1 MRYYE
6 NEMPNPDITECF
18 ASVGDQELMADI
30 FIPAKSKNKGAAVIF
45 VHGGGW
51 NGGSRQAFLW
61 HASRLALHGYVTC
74 TIDYRLTRTAS
85 FPAAVE
91 DCQSAVKWLR
101 NNASRFGIRSDR
113 IGAVGSSAGGHLAA
127 CLGVLDDDGSTASAK
142 VNCVVDIHGVHDFMS
157 IEQDCRGKRENWK
170 LFPGG
175 SISEERDFWIEASPA
190 LHVDES
196 SAPMLIVHD
205 PQDKTVP
212 YSQSLILANALIK
225 NNRPMQFLPTRGS
238 GHGFVY
244 NPHNMWT
251 QHVWPIAVAWLD
263 HHLLGTTLTGLSEEE
278 MVEFRPEDA

>member
-6 NEMPNPDITECF
+6 TERPDPDITECF

-30 FIPAKSKNKGAAVIF
+30 FVPVRSKNKGAAVIF

-61 HASRLALHGYVTC
+61 HAHRLSLHGYVTC

-85 FPAAVE
+85 FPAAVV

-101 NNASRFGIRSDR
+101 NNASRFDIRSDR
-113 IGAVGSSAGGHLAA
+113 IGAVGSSAGGHLVA
-127 CLGVLDDDGSTASAK
+127 CLGVLDDGDTTSAK
-142 VNCVVDIHGVHDFMS
+142 VNCVVDIHGVHDFVSMA
-157 IEQDCRGKRENWK
+157 QDGEVRENWE
-170 LFPGG
+170 LFLGG
-175 SISEERDFWIEASPA
+175 PISEERDLWIEASPA

-196 SAPMLIVHD
+196 SAPMLLVHD

-225 NNRPMQFLPTRGS
+225 NNRPMRFLPSPGS

-244 NPHNMWT
+244 NPQDIWT
-251 QHVWPIAVAWLD
+251 QKVWPSAVAWLD

-278 MVEFRPEDA
+278 MAEFRP